1 MPGSGFPQKLV
12 LGYKQAVPELALV
25 ALEGK
30 MPHCIQGPALFLYA
44 NSLFASSLTV
54 ALLCISSVIV
64 CTQNDLKGSIQ
75 MYSVFSAGK
84 VKKSCFKV
92 LPCSWF

>member
-1 MPGSGFPQKLV
+1 MMPGSGFPQKLV

-54 ALLCISSVIV
+54 ALLCISSLRWENLL
-64 CTQNDLKGSIQ
+64 CTSKGRSR
-75 MYSVFSAGK
+75 
-84 VKKSCFKV
+84 
-92 LPCSWF
+92 